1 MKVLL
6 LRSFRVAD
14 GGLANNHNGPLTI
27 SRNAVPHSFEEVSFD
42 DATELARSGTD
53 LTAEQT
59 GALIDTMLRGEAPAA
74 QVSELLLALREKG
87 EAVSELVGAASAM
100 RSHMTRID
108 HDHDVLLDTCGT
120 GGSGSGTFNIST
132 AVAILAA
139 ACGVAVA
146 KHGNRKATSLSGSA
160 DVLEHLGV
168 KIESDADEVARSL
181 NEHGICFCFAAKL
194 HPAMRH
200 VVAIRRSLGVPT
212 LFNLL
217 GPLCNP
223 AGATHQ
229 LLGTSAPETQA
240 KIAAAMTE
248 LATQRSFVLH
258 AEDGQDEVSLDG
270 VTRCVEVRG
279 TQETAHDWTA
289 ASFGLLPAHRD
300 ALAAGDPAASA
311 QIIRDVFNGKI
322 GPQRDTVVAGCAAA
336 LLLVE
341 KVADLRAGVEMAAE
355 AIDSGAAT
363 QKLKQLAG

>member
-1 MKVLL
+1 M
-6 LRSFRVAD
+6 SNDFSA
-14 GGLANNHNGPLTI
+14 AI
-27 SRNAVPHSFEEVSFD
+27 
-42 DATELARSGTD
+42 ATVQSGID

-59 GALIDTMLRGEAPAA
+59 GDLIDAMLRGDAPESS
-74 QVSELLLALREKG
+74 VGELLLALREKG

-100 RSHMTRID
+100 RKHMTRID
-108 HDHDVLLDTCGT
+108 HDRDVLLDTCGT

-139 ACGVAVA
+139 SCGVAVA
-146 KHGNRKATSLSGSA
+146 KHGNRKATSRTGSA

-168 KIESDADEVARSL
+168 KIESEPGEVARCL
-181 NEHGICFCFAAKL
+181 NEIGVCFCFAAKL

-229 LLGTSAPETQA
+229 LLGTASPETQS
-240 KIAAAMTE
+240 KIAAA
-248 LATQRSFVLH
+248 LSQLQTQRSFVLH

-270 VTRCVEVRG
+270 ATHCIEVTG
-279 TQETAHDWTA
+279 TEQTSHVWTPA
-289 ASFGLLPAHRD
+289 DFGLLPAHVD
-300 ALAAGDPAASA
+300 ALVVADPAESA
-311 QIIRDVFNGKI
+311 EVIRDIFAGKL

-336 LLLVE
+336 LMLVG
-341 KVADLRAGVEMAAE
+341 RASNLKQAAGIATD
-355 AIDSGAAT
+355 AIDSGAAKE
-363 QKLKQLAG
+363 KLQQLCS